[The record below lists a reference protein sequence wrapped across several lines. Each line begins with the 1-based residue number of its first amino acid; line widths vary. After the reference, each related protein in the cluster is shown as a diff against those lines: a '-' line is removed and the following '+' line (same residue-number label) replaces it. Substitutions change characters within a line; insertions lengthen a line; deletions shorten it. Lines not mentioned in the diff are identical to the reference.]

1 MNDLI
6 LDRRGVVV
14 SAPAPAG
21 DALGLRAAFGLLWRH
36 RVAAF
41 SAAALALL
49 GTLAYVWLALPVYRA
64 DTLLQIDSRNRT
76 TLVPNLQ
83 IGERSSG
90 SERDDAAVAG
100 EIEILRSR
108 EVLLPVIA
116 ATGAD
121 VVIERALRWGWLPV
135 GARHGVEVVQL
146 KLPESRRGQPLE
158 LEVEA
163 GGTWALRDAQG
174 QVLAR
179 GASGEG
185 ISFGFDTASATTP
198 ARAPAAPPGAA
209 SNAAANTGSIE
220 VRIAADAYPAKLM
233 LRQLQPMKAYEAMVD
248 RMRAF
253 EPAKDSKVVRI
264 SYEDTDPER
273 AAAVLNAQVA
283 GHLDR
288 AVARRASDG
297 SRTLAFLEN
306 QLPMMRG
313 RIEAAEDALAAFQ
326 RGSAAIP
333 LGTEAEGLTRQR
345 GDLERQQIE
354 LEIKRDALAQTY
366 TAEHNELRAV
376 NAQLANVRRALAR
389 VRSSVDEL
397 PGAQRTRLRLQREID
412 IQAQQYS
419 AVLAQ
424 VQQLRIADASWLA
437 SARQAD
443 RATPP
448 IEPVRPKTS
457 AVVSIGAALAALS
470 ALIAALI
477 ARSLRTTVVDTQEL
491 EQRLGPPTIAT
502 VPMSA
507 NQALLMDGRLRE
519 AVETDIGTHR
529 LLARAAPQDPAIEGL
544 RTLLLSLTMRAR
556 TLASKVI
563 LVTSPTYG
571 AGNGFIASNLAA
583 LMAETGKRILLVETD
598 LRSPSMYRYVDLDLR
613 APGLTDVLYGMKTL
627 DEVIV
632 PHATANLDALL
643 QGSLTDNPGALL
655 MTEGLGEIL
664 RDLRQRYDHIVLHA
678 APLLGTGDALSVGRL
693 ADCALLVVRAEQSLV
708 NEVQEAVQR
717 LERGGIRLEG
727 LIFNGARP
735 RRLTPYV
742 GSA

>member
-6 LDRRGVVV
+6 LDRRGMVVPV
-14 SAPAPAG
+14 PAPAG

-36 RVAAF
+36 RVAAL

-49 GTLAYVWLALPVYRA
+49 ATLAYAWLALPVYRA
-64 DTLLQIDSRNRT
+64 DTLVQIDSRNRT

-90 SERDDAAVAG
+90 SERDDAAVTG

-135 GARHGVEVVQL
+135 GARHGVDVVQL
-146 KLPESRRGQPLE
+146 KLPEARRGQPLE
-158 LEVEA
+158 LAVEA
-163 GGTWALRDAQG
+163 GGTWTLRDAQG

-179 GASGEG
+179 GASGERS
-185 ISFGFDTASATTP
+185 SFVFESAPATVP
-198 ARAPAAPPGAA
+198 ARSSAAA
-209 SNAAANTGSIE
+209 SDAASNTGSIE
-220 VRIAADAYPAKLM
+220 VRIAANAYPTKLA
-233 LRQLQPMKAYEAMVD
+233 LRQRKPLEAYEAIVD

-283 GHLDR
+283 GYLDR
-288 AVARRASDG
+288 AVARRANDG

-366 TAEHNELRAV
+366 TAEHTELRAV

-389 VRSSVDEL
+389 VRANVDEL
-397 PGAQRTRLRLQREID
+397 PGAQRTRLRLQREVD

-457 AVVSIGAALAALS
+457 AVVSIGAAMAALS

-491 EQRLGPPTIAT
+491 EQRLSPPTIAT
-502 VPMSA
+502 VPLSA
-507 NQALLMDGRLRE
+507 NQHLLMDGRLRE
-519 AVETDIGTHR
+519 AVETDIGSHR

-544 RTLLLSLTMRAR
+544 RTLHLSLTMRAR

-571 AGNGFIASNLAA
+571 AGNAFIASNLAA

-598 LRSPSMYRYVDLDLR
+598 LRSPSMHRYVDLDTR
-613 APGLTDVLYGMKTL
+613 APGLTDVLYGLKTL

-643 QGSLTDNPGALL
+643 QGTLTDNPGALL

-678 APLLGTGDALSVGRL
+678 APLLGTGDALAVGRL

-727 LIFNGARP
+727 LIFNGARG
-735 RRLTPYV
+735 RRPAPYV
-742 GSA
+742 GSSA

>member
-14 SAPAPAG
+14 PVPAPAG

-36 RVAAF
+36 RVVALCT
-41 SAAALALL
+41 AALTLL
-49 GTLAYVWLALPVYRA
+49 GTLAYAWLALPVYRA

-135 GARHGVEVVQL
+135 GARHGVDVVQL
-146 KLPESRRGQPLE
+146 QLPEARRGQALE
-158 LEVEA
+158 LSTEA
-163 GGTWALRDAQG
+163 GGSWTLRDARG

-179 GASGEG
+179 GASGERS
-185 ISFGFDTASATTP
+185 SFTLEA
-198 ARAPAAPPGAA
+198 APAAMPARSTAAAPDAA
-209 SNAAANTGSIE
+209 SNAGSIE
-220 VRIAADAYPAKLM
+220 VRIAAGAYPAKFT
-233 LRQLQPMKAYEAMVD
+233 LRQLQPIKAYEAMVD

-264 SYEDTDPER
+264 SYEDSDPER
-273 AAAVLNAQVA
+273 AAAVLNAQLA
-283 GHLDR
+283 GYLDR
-288 AVARRASDG
+288 AVARRANDG

-366 TAEHNELRAV
+366 TPEHHELRAV

-397 PGAQRTRLRLQREID
+397 PGAQRTRLRLQREVD

-419 AVLAQ
+419 AVLSQ

-448 IEPVRPKTS
+448 IEPIRPKTS
-457 AVVSIGAALAALS
+457 AVASIGAALAALS

-477 ARSLRTTVVDTQEL
+477 ARSLRTTVVDTHEL

-502 VPMSA
+502 VPLSA

-544 RTLLLSLTMRAR
+544 RTLHLSLTMRAR

-598 LRSPSMYRYVDLDLR
+598 LRSPSMHRYVDLDLR

-632 PHATANLDALL
+632 PHATANLDALM

-655 MTEGLGEIL
+655 MTEGLGDIL

-678 APLLGTGDALSVGRL
+678 APLLGTGDALAVGRL
-693 ADCALLVVRAEQSLV
+693 ADCALLVVRAERSLV

-735 RRLTPYV
+735 RRPTAYV